1 MSVYDQLGIDD
12 AEGLDADKIQA
23 IKNGLARIRVAAAGV
38 TKENDADDSLIL
50 ISAIEKK
57 IRKVV
62 KAGVSS
68 VDELHHQFATDSSGQ
83 PAAALG
89 AGAAP
94 TPNDLQEALNVI
106 LAAPGATVGQK
117 AAMTR
122 IFFGGADRIEVE
134 DDGTPKELISTR
146 TQRDTEKRAKD
157 TAERSL
163 AEERDPNKANSL
175 AAQLAAAQAAPATPA
190 DMVRKSDIEPKVQEA
205 LTALGAVKGPGRM
218 KAVGTDAVKTKI
230 EEIKVLVS

>member
-1 MSVYDQLGIDD
+1 MFD
-12 AEGLDADKIQA
+12 AEKGRTTVDKMIDGLTDR
-23 IKNGLARIRVAAAGV
+23 LAAEFEDRMNSLSMTQQEQLVEQLLAVMRDNNLAVSFAAG
-38 TKENDADDSLIL
+38 TYAQN
-50 ISAIEKK
+50 SA
-57 IRKVV
+57 
-62 KAGVSS
+62 
-68 VDELHHQFATDSSGQ
+68 GQ

-122 IFFGGADRIEVE
+122 IFFGGADHIEVE

-157 TAERSL
+157 AAERSL
-163 AEERDPNKANSL
+163 NEERDPNKANSL
-175 AAQLAAAQAAPATPA
+175 AAQLAAAMARPATPA
-190 DMVRKSDIEPKVQEA
+190 DMVPKTDVKSVLEDIQQHAINLKAPLNAAVRGKQELLDGIA
-205 LTALGAVKGPGRM
+205 AAITTVN
-218 KAVGTDAVKTKI
+218 
-230 EEIKVLVS
+230 